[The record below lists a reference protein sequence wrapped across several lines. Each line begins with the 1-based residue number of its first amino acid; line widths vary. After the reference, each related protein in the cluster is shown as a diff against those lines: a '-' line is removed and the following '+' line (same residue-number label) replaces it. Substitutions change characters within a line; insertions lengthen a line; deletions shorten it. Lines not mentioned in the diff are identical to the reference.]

1 LIRDDNEDDYLREI
15 WRSIVVLRGSYLFHS
30 NKVKRKSRAK
40 RARDNRRV
48 DGGPPSGRK
57 VPQVETQGSGIVAPT
72 SSTATSVTNVVTTK
86 PADQGAPIV
95 LPPPVQAK
103 DVKVLASAT
112 TSPTKKWSD
121 IVSPT
126 KPSPVVKGVV
136 PVAPHQEPKENRPQL
151 PNKAGKKQDK
161 EEPAKSTEK
170 EVKEKKGK
178 KKASSSSSS
187 SEPAPKK
194 HPTAPK
200 PAAVAVGDPAG
211 RERQWIRELARAG
224 VDIKQ
229 IKKMDLEDDKKL
241 KLYCVWE
248 GRGRGIF
255 VDWDSC
261 QKLIDKYRGA
271 SFRKV
276 EGTLVEILKAYKAK
290 FDQS

>member
-1 LIRDDNEDDYLREI
+1 MVI
-15 WRSIVVLRGSYLFHS
+15 LRGSYLFHA
-30 NKVKRKSRAK
+30 NKLKRKSRAK
-40 RARDNRRV
+40 RARKNRR
-48 DGGPPSGRK
+48 DGGPPQGQSR
-57 VPQVETQGSGIVAPT
+57 PRVEAQGNVHIAPT
-72 SSTATSVTNVVTTK
+72 PSISTSVTTVTTK
-86 PADQGAPIV
+86 PLAQGAPIDLT
-95 LPPPVQAK
+95 LPEPVK
-103 DVKVLASAT
+103 DKKVMTSVI
-112 TSPTKKWSD
+112 TSPSKKWSD

-126 KPSPVVKGVV
+126 KPTSLEKGVV
-136 PVAPHQEPKENRPQL
+136 PVAPHQDPKESRPQL
-151 PNKAGKKQDK
+151 PHRAGKRQDI
-161 EEPAKSTEK
+161 EEPAKTTEK

-187 SEPAPKK
+187 TEPAPNK

-211 RERQWIRELARAG
+211 RYRQWIRDLARAD

-229 IKKMDLEDDKKL
+229 IKKMDLDDEKKL

-261 QKLIDKYRGA
+261 HRLIDKYRGA

>member
-1 LIRDDNEDDYLREI
+1 LIREDNEDDYLREV
-15 WRSIVVLRGSYLFHS
+15 WRSIVVLRGSYLFHA
-30 NKVKRKSRAK
+30 NKSRRKTRAK
-40 RARDNRRV
+40 RARKNRGV
-48 DGGPPSGRK
+48 GGPPSGQTRPRGEAQGN
-57 VPQVETQGSGIVAPT
+57 VPIAPT
-72 SSTATSVTNVVTTK
+72 PPTSTSVTTVTTK
-86 PADQGAPIV
+86 PPVQGVPID
-95 LPPPVQAK
+95 LPPPVLVK
-103 DVKVLASAT
+103 DVNVMASVI
-112 TSPTKKWSD
+112 TSPSKKWSD

-126 KPSPVVKGVV
+126 KQSPLVKGVA
-136 PVAPHQEPKENRPQL
+136 PVAPHQEPKEKRPQL
-151 PNKAGKKQDK
+151 PNKAGKKQDI
-161 EEPAKSTEK
+161 EEPAKTTEK